1 MRCLIACVL
10 ALFLA
15 ACSARAPVG
24 QPTGAGAKR
33 APADLVAA
41 VRATGA
47 DGTELDVQ
55 PLPDPQVQDL
65 VAKAQAL
72 EAQGKFKPAMAA
84 LSQALAITPG
94 APDLLQ
100 FQAELSLYLKA
111 WLQAEQLAGQSFERG
126 PRMGGL
132 CRRNWTTVQLA
143 REQRKDAAGAEVA
156 RRQLATCT
164 PAPPV
169 RL

>member
-1 MRCLIACVL
+1 MRCLIASVL
-10 ALFLA
+10 ALMLA
-15 ACSARAPVG
+15 ACSTPSGA
-24 QPTGAGAKR
+24 PTGASAKR
-33 APADLVAA
+33 LPADLVAA

-47 DGTELDVQ
+47 NGTELDVQ

-65 VAKAQAL
+65 VARAQAL

-84 LSQALAITPG
+84 MNQALAITPG

-100 FQAELSLYLKA
+100 YQAELSLHLRA
-111 WLQAEQLAGQSFERG
+111 WLEAEQFASQSFERG

-132 CRRNWTTVQLA
+132 CRRNWTTVQFA

-156 RRQLATCT
+156 RRQVATCT